1 MKPVKTGIVCGK
13 AAFRAFFF
21 SSKVTLSLIKHKISN
36 IIMLS
41 YSKVKK
47 VQLYKGPKKKP
58 EKLDETIKNAEKGRK
73 RENGVDKGGRVW

>member
-1 MKPVKTGIVCGK
+1 
-13 AAFRAFFF
+13 
-21 SSKVTLSLIKHKISN
+21 
-36 IIMLS
+36 MLS